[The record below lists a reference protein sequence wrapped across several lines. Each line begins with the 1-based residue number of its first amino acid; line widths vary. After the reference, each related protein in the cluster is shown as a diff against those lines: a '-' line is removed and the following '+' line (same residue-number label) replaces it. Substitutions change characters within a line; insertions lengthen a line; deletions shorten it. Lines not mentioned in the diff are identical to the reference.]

1 MKKLLLLVTAA
12 VFSAL
17 MVSAQSSYKVA
28 SGKNLVKGTSS
39 LHDWRM
45 VGEKIGGTATI
56 NTSGTLAI
64 TALNLR
70 MVSKS
75 LKSIKENGSYYDASM
90 DKNAY
95 KALNADKFP
104 EIIYTLT
111 KTSNIKTSGNT
122 TTLTATGNLTIA
134 GKTNAVTFPV
144 KAVVN
149 GNNITF
155 TGSTKFKLTSFG
167 IKPPTALLGTIKTG
181 DDVTI
186 EINTTYT
193 K

>member
-1 MKKLLLLVTAA
+1 MKKLFLILTAT
-12 VFSAL
+12 VFSFL
-17 MVSAQSSYKVA
+17 MVSAQSAYKV
-28 SGKNLVKGTSS
+28 SSSKNQVKGTSS
-39 LHDWRM
+39 LHDWQM
-45 VGEKIGGTATI
+45 VGEKAGGNATI

-64 TALNLR
+64 TSLNLR
-70 MVSKS
+70 LVSKS
-75 LKSIKENGSYYDASM
+75 LKSIKANGSYYDASM

-104 EIIYTLT
+104 EIVYTLT
-111 KTSNIKTSGNT
+111 KTSNIKTAGNT
-122 TTLTATGNLTIA
+122 TTLTATGNLTVA
-134 GKTNAVTFPV
+134 GKTNVVTFPV

-155 TGSTKFKLTSFG
+155 TGSTKFKLTSFD
-167 IKPPTALLGTIKTG
+167 IKPPTALLGTIETG

-186 EINTTYT
+186 VINTTYT